1 MRNTKGSHLI
11 TVAGTEYRW
20 RAKGNDE
27 CISIG
32 IWPANDVG
40 PYIGGRLGYHN
51 TWIDNGDGPSTSA
64 GDQLVVT
71 SKLVKR
77 IIEHALSE
85 RGYHPRVKGKQLDLG
100 ALDDI
105 IKWNDGVRASKPR
118 VQRTAG

>member
-1 MRNTKGSHLI
+1 MRNTKGTHVI
-11 TVAGTEYRW
+11 AVAGAEYRW

-40 PYIGGRLGYHN
+40 PYIGGRFCYHN
-51 TWIDNGDGPSTSA
+51 RWIDNGDGTSTSS

-71 SKLVKR
+71 SRLVKR
-77 IIEHALSE
+77 IIEHALSKC
-85 RGYHPRVKGKQLDLG
+85 GYNPKLKGKQLDLG
-100 ALDDI
+100 PLEDI
-105 IKWNDGVRASKPR
+105 IKLDDGVRASNPR